1 MQLADQSTPGALER
15 GARFAIPLFLLLAM
29 VTLAFGIGFVVN
41 DITSDDQVVVQSNG
55 GTGASNGDTSGG
67 AVEDGVGAAI
77 LNEIYSILSSSYVDK
92 NLITEQRFR
101 DAAIQGVMDSLNDPH
116 TDYLSPADIQS
127 GVLDLSST
135 YQGIGASVSDQTGQV
150 TIIAPFRGSPA
161 EEAGIQ
167 SGDIILAVD
176 GESTEG
182 WSDDE
187 AVQVIRGPAGSAV
200 TLTVQHPDGAVEDI
214 TITRGDIL
222 IESVFTIP
230 ALESIPGESGD
241 NLVDRTGTVVDDI
254 AYVHITQFHDR
265 TLGEL
270 REALDGVEDGQ
281 YTGLIVDVRSNPG
294 GLLSSTVDVVDEF
307 MDGGVILSEV
317 DSDRN
322 TESWSA
328 QPGGAA
334 TEIPIVV
341 LQDQGSASG
350 AEVLAA
356 ALRDNGRA
364 QVVGTR
370 SFGKGTVN
378 QLRRLENCGDPA
390 GCGAVYISIG
400 RWLTPSGEQ
409 IEGVGVAPDL
419 VVEMSQDDYIEV
431 GDVQL
436 FAAIDLLRGN

>member
-1 MQLADQSTPGALER
+1 MQLAEQSTPGMLER
-15 GARFAIPLFLLLAM
+15 GARFAVPVLLLLSM
-29 VTLAFGIGFVVN
+29 VTLAFGIGYVVN
-41 DITSDDQVVVQSNG
+41 DITSDEQVVVQSG
-55 GTGASNGDTSGG
+55 GSGTPSTDPGEGASS
-67 AVEDGVGAAI
+67 DGVGAAI

-182 WSDDE
+182 WSDDQ
-187 AVQVIRGPAGSAV
+187 AVQVIRGPAGSPV
-200 TLTVQHPDGAVEDI
+200 TLTVQHPDGTIEDI

-222 IESVFTIP
+222 IESVFTVP

-241 NLVDRTGTVVDDI
+241 NLVDRTGAAVEDI

-270 REALDGVEDGQ
+270 RAALDGVEDGQ

-294 GLLSSTVDVVDEF
+294 GLLSATVDVVDEF
-307 MDGGVILSEV
+307 MNDGVILSEV

-328 QPGGAA
+328 RPGGVAA
-334 TEIPIVV
+334 NIPIVV

-364 QVVGTR
+364 TVVGTR

-378 QLRRLENCGDPA
+378 QLRQLQNCGDPA
-390 GCGAVYISIG
+390 GCGAVYVSIG

-409 IEGVGVAPDL
+409 IEGVGVTPDV
-419 VVEMSQDDYIEV
+419 VVEMSQDDYIEI

-436 FAAIDLLRGN
+436 FAAIDILRGN

>member
-1 MQLADQSTPGALER
+1 MQLAEQSTPGALER
-15 GARFAIPLFLLLAM
+15 GARLAVPLFLLLSM
-29 VTLAFGIGFVVN
+29 VTLAFGIGFLVH
-41 DITSDDQVVVQSNG
+41 DITSDEQVVVVQSPGG
-55 GTGASNGDTSGG
+55 GTTDPGSTAT
-67 AVEDGVGAAI
+67 ADGIGAAI
-77 LNEIYSILSSSYVDK
+77 LSEIYSVLSSSYVDK

-116 TDYLSPADIQS
+116 TDYLSPSDLQS

-135 YQGIGASVSDQTGQV
+135 YQGIGASVSDANGPV
-150 TIIAPFRGSPA
+150 TIVAPFRGSPA
-161 EEAGIQ
+161 EEAGIRA
-167 SGDIILAVD
+167 GDIILAVD

-182 WSDDE
+182 WSDNE
-187 AVQVIRGPAGSAV
+187 AVQVIRGPAGTTV
-200 TLTVQHPDGAVEDI
+200 TLTVQHIDGTVEDI

-222 IESVFTIP
+222 IESVYTVP

-241 NLVDRTGTVVDDI
+241 NLVDRTGAIVEDI

-265 TLGEL
+265 TVGEL
-270 REALDGVEDGQ
+270 RTALDGVESGQ

-294 GLLSSTVDVVDEF
+294 GLLSATVDVLDEF
-307 MDGGVILSEV
+307 MDGGIILSEV
-317 DSDRN
+317 DADRN

-328 QPGGAA
+328 RPGGVA
-334 TEIPIVV
+334 TTIPIVV

-390 GCGAVYISIG
+390 GCGAIYISIG
-400 RWLTPSGEQ
+400 RWLTPNGEQ
-409 IEGVGVAPDL
+409 IEGVGVTPDL
-419 VVEMSQDDYIEV
+419 VVEMTQDDYIEV

-436 FAAIDLLRGN
+436 FAAIDVLRGN

>member
-1 MQLADQSTPGALER
+1 
-15 GARFAIPLFLLLAM
+15 M